1 MHFGRYSL
9 EDSFNGKFS
18 IHPTSGELYVSKKL
32 DREEKNTYQ
41 LKVIARDNSFIPKQA
56 IADVT
61 VIVDDQNDNTPQFE
75 KQSYQQTVNNPT
87 LTGKLSTF
95 SPSPSPFFICLYC
108 IKLTKKSYQI
118 TPVFLDRIYF
128 RGPQKSDIVIV
139 NAHDP

>member
-1 MHFGRYSL
+1 MSEIGICIYIVLHFDRYSL

-18 IHPTSGELYVSKKL
+18 IHPTSGELYVSKEL

-61 VIVDDQNDNTPQFE
+61 VIVDDKNDNTPQFE

-87 LTGKLSTF
+87 QTGKLSTF
-95 SPSPSPFFICLYC
+95 SPTPPLADPGS
-108 IKLTKKSYQI
+108 QI
-118 TPVFLDRIYF
+118 L
-128 RGPQKSDIVIV
+128 
-139 NAHDP
+139 

>member
-1 MHFGRYSL
+1 M

-18 IHPTSGELYVSKKL
+18 IHPTSGELYVSKEL

-61 VIVDDQNDNTPQFE
+61 VIVDDKNDNTPQFE

-87 LTGKLSTF
+87 QTGKLSTF
-95 SPSPSPFFICLYC
+95 SPTPPFFFIC
-108 IKLTKKSYQI
+108 
-118 TPVFLDRIYF
+118 
-128 RGPQKSDIVIV
+128 IV
-139 NAHDP
+139 

>member
-1 MHFGRYSL
+1 MHFDRYSL

-18 IHPTSGELYVSKKL
+18 IHPTSGELYVSKEL

-61 VIVDDQNDNTPQFE
+61 VIVDDKNDNTPQFE

-87 LTGKLSTF
+87 QTGKLSTF
-95 SPSPSPFFICLYC
+95 SP
-108 IKLTKKSYQI
+108 
-118 TPVFLDRIYF
+118 TPPLG
-128 RGPQKSDIVIV
+128 GPRKSDIVIV
-139 NAHDP
+139 NTHHDP